1 MKTKFT
7 QLGFVLAAAGS
18 AVGLG
23 NIWKF
28 PYMTGENGGGAFVLI
43 YLATILCV
51 GLTIFIAEVSMGRLS
66 EGDSVSAFESMA
78 TKFSKIWK
86 YAGLM
91 VFSGV
96 LIVSFYLVV
105 IGWIVKYI
113 FEMAVNLPENVD
125 VSAKIFG
132 NFVANEALSQ
142 FVFFTLMFCIV
153 FYIVS
158 KGIKKGIEKTNL
170 ILMPMLILILIFML
184 FYAFSMD
191 GFGKSVEFLF
201 KPDWSKVTSKSII
214 SAVGHAFFTLSLGL
228 CCIMTYAASLPRDAN
243 IAKTSLQ
250 VAFLDTAIALVAG
263 LVIFT
268 FIFHFDAKPSQGPG
282 LVFISL
288 PTLFYQLGF
297 IGKIFGVL
305 FFVALAFA
313 GITSAISMI
322 EPTAFFLIRRF
333 KLSRQRALVII
344 AIVVYV
350 FGLLA
355 MLSNIESSK
364 EFATFFSKGFFDIL
378 DFLTSSIL
386 LPVGGIVIAIF
397 LGFFTKKEALEILLK
412 PYMGRFF
419 NIWYFALRYVAPI
432 SVFVVLVNGLRG

>member
-1 MKTKFT
+1 MKSKFS
-7 QLGFVLAAAGS
+7 QFGFVLAAAGS

-43 YLATILCV
+43 YLITIACI

-66 EGDSVSAFESMA
+66 EGDAVSAFEGLA
-78 TKFSKIWK
+78 VKYSKGWK
-86 YAGLM
+86 YAGFMIFTGL
-91 VFSGV
+91 

-125 VSAKIFG
+125 TSVKIFQ
-132 NFVANEALSQ
+132 NFVGNEILSQ
-142 FVFFTLMFCIV
+142 FIFFTIVFFII

-170 ILMPMLILILIFML
+170 ILMPTLILILIFML
-184 FYAFSMD
+184 FYTFSMD

-201 KPDWSKVTSKSII
+201 KPDWSKVTSGSII

-228 CCIMTYAASLPRDAN
+228 CCIMTYAASLPKDAN

-250 VAFLDTAIALVAG
+250 VAILDTIIALIAG

-268 FIFHFDAKPSQGPG
+268 FIFHFNAEPSQGPG

-297 IGKIFGVL
+297 MGKIFGVL

-333 KLSRQRALVII
+333 GFSRKKALAFI
-344 AIVVYV
+344 AVVVYIL
-350 FGLLA
+350 GLLA
-355 MLSNIESSK
+355 LFSNTNDIK
-364 EFATFFSKGFFDIL
+364 EFVTFFGKGFFDIL
-378 DFLTSSIL
+378 DLLTSSIL
-386 LPVGGIVIAIF
+386 LPVGGIIIAVF
-397 LGFFTKKEALEILLK
+397 LGYFTKKEALEILLR
-412 PYMGRFF
+412 PYMGKFF
-419 NIWYFALRYVAPI
+419 DIWYFALRYVAPI
-432 SVFVVLVNGLRG
+432 GVFVVLVNGLRS